1 MYILQQR
8 YFLVYL
14 PTLSNQDCPT
24 DPVHISGVLFWR
36 RTSCV
41 FVLFAVNVARCR
53 ATFIPALVIVL
64 SQMSSSAWFELFQI
78 FDCLLWKTIVKWQTI
93 CLKCQRSCL
102 LFYQIKSKFFTQWE
116 SFWTGI
122 LQAEWRLCL
131 LMYDKNWK
139 QVCESRSKSVIFM
152 FIMKL
157 YPEHMLLCLIV
168 MCISQHCFLL
178 RQRGYM
184 PSLRIE
190 NLNRSKFDVR
200 AFIQT
205 QKSAWVS
212 QLPLCCVECVSDKTR
227 GLGGFRRARIT
238 FAFKALKWRQTAQC
252 EWYKW
257 PFKCFHRPVCGLILQ

>member
-64 SQMSSSAWFELFQI
+64 SQMSSSAWFELFLI

-131 LMYDKNWK
+131 LMYDKKWK
-139 QVCESRSKSVIFM
+139 QVCESRSKSVYFHVYNET
-152 FIMKL
+152 FSGTHAALFNSHVHFTALLPPQTAGLHAFTQNRKSEPL
-157 YPEHMLLCLIV
+157 KVWCEGVHSDPEISMSLSASSVLC
-168 MCISQHCFLL
+168 
-178 RQRGYM
+178 R
-184 PSLRIE
+184 
-190 NLNRSKFDVR
+190 VR
-200 AFIQT
+200 EWLDERPRWIQT
-205 QKSAWVS
+205 GEDHICIQSPQMTSNSSVWV
-212 QLPLCCVECVSDKTR
+212 
-227 GLGGFRRARIT
+227 I
-238 FAFKALKWRQTAQC
+238 
-252 EWYKW
+252 
-257 PFKCFHRPVCGLILQ
+257 